1 MSRVREP
8 VYLRLAARPDF
19 RRAVEDMLER
29 TGLPG
34 ESVRS
39 ILYKERLRE
48 EVVNEFAKCFVPKVV
63 DPVHN
68 YELYEFLGDTFVNS
82 ATISYLGRKLFR
94 RLTDSRSPD
103 AVGYLDKLKS
113 ACVSTPFLA
122 NISVQIGFAP
132 FLMWIFE
139 ISGAPFDSGKEKNYQ
154 EDIVEAF
161 FGCMVM
167 HIDNLEM
174 GRGYYFASNMMTD
187 LLDNIHIDYSPWS
200 VWTPP
205 ILLKQTNDAI
215 SKRNREGA
223 SLNLFEI
230 EKRGGGFAA
239 IETTGEPDKARRRFV
254 RVRHG
259 PLQGPEKQV
268 KTDLAKAMLQDLLRD
283 TKYKDLVDAPPSA
296 ESLGIADLIRR

>member
-1 MSRVREP
+1 M
-8 VYLRLAARPDF
+8 YLRLAARPDF

-29 TGLPG
+29 TGLPE

-39 ILYKERLRE
+39 ILYKGAMRE

-82 ATISYLGRKLFR
+82 ATISYLGRTLFR

-122 NISVQIGFAP
+122 NISVQIGFAS
-132 FLMWIFE
+132 FLMWVFSE
-139 ISGAPFDSGKEKNYQ
+139 SGAPFDSTKEKNYQ

-161 FGCMVM
+161 FGCLVM

-187 LLDNIHIDYSPWS
+187 LLDNIHINYDPWS
-200 VWTPP
+200 VWTAP

-223 SLNLFEI
+223 RLSLFEI
-230 EKRGGGFAA
+230 EKRGGGFAVVEKRDGA
-239 IETTGEPDKARRRFV
+239 FV

-259 PLQGPEKQV
+259 PTQGPEKQV
-268 KTDLAKAMLQDLLRD
+268 KTELAQAMLKDLQRD
-283 TKYKDLVDAPPSA
+283 GAYRGLVDAPPSA
-296 ESLGIADLIRR
+296 ESLGISDLIRR

>member
-1 MSRVREP
+1 M
-8 VYLRLAARPDF
+8 YLRLAARTDF

-29 TGLPG
+29 TGLPD

-39 ILYKERLRE
+39 ILYKGGRMKE

-82 ATISYLGRKLFR
+82 ATISYLGRTLFR
-94 RLTDSRSPD
+94 RLTDSKSPD

-113 ACVSTPFLA
+113 SCVSTPFLA

-132 FLMWIFE
+132 VLMWIFSE
-139 ISGAPFDSGKEKNYQ
+139 SGAPFDSTKEKNYQ

-161 FGCMVM
+161 FGCLVM

-187 LLDNIHIDYSPWS
+187 LLDNIHIDYNPWS

-215 SKRNREGA
+215 SKRNREGGR
-223 SLNLFEI
+223 LNLFEI

-239 IETTGEPDKARRRFV
+239 IEMTGEPEKFSRKFV
-254 RVRHG
+254 KVRHG

-268 KTDLAKAMLQDLLRD
+268 KTDLARAMLEDLQRD
-283 TKYKDLVDAPPSA
+283 PKYKDLVDAPPSA